1 MGGEREA
8 CQSRSHTFDSTKKML
23 FTETKLFCTIFLVN
37 KKRDFHDLIFILSMM
52 FQYLTIIEDTAKN
65 LGASLGA
72 IFLITY
78 ILLGFDLYSAILILF
93 TIAMILVDMFG
104 LMYLW
109 NISLNAVSLVSFMVV
124 V

>member
-1 MGGEREA
+1 MAGVVIIAPLRV
-8 CQSRSHTFDSTKKML
+8 TV
-23 FTETKLFCTIFLVN
+23 CTNNIRYL
-37 KKRDFHDLIFILSMM
+37 
-52 FQYLTIIEDTAKN
+52 QYLTIIEDTAMN

-78 ILLGFDLYSAILILF
+78 ILLGFDLYSASLILF

-109 NISLNAVSLVSFMVV
+109 HISLNAVSLVSIYYNSTSFLHTTSLIRYY
-124 V
+124 

>member
-1 MGGEREA
+1 M
-8 CQSRSHTFDSTKKML
+8 
-23 FTETKLFCTIFLVN
+23 I
-37 KKRDFHDLIFILSMM
+37 

-109 NISLNAVSLVSFMVV
+109 NISLNAVSLVSLMVV
-124 V
+124 LGRANQVLRVLITVSMII

>member
-1 MGGEREA
+1 M
-8 CQSRSHTFDSTKKML
+8 
-23 FTETKLFCTIFLVN
+23 I
-37 KKRDFHDLIFILSMM
+37 

-109 NISLNAVSLVSFMVV
+109 NISLNAVSLVSLMVV
-124 V
+124 WERANQSLVLRVLIRPRHFVLSFSV